1 MHKILRE
8 DGDSLMRGTSFETP
22 QGQFVSWLM
31 GKVFHVQ
38 SIFEENGD
46 IDEVGCIDENRSAT
60 AESTCAAS
68 QEEDIHCRLHVPLVA
83 HHVSHMPTWHQN
95 VPDHPQHH

>member
-8 DGDSLMRGTSFETP
+8 DGDSLMRVTSFETP

-38 SIFEENGD
+38 SFFEENGD
-46 IDEVGCIDENRSAT
+46 IDEVGCIDVLRSGGT
-60 AESTCAAS
+60 WLW
-68 QEEDIHCRLHVPLVA
+68 DDLPLWEA
-83 HHVSHMPTWHQN
+83 QFQLLGSHMR
-95 VPDHPQHH
+95 DRR